1 MFCYVYQIENNTS
14 FFVLLDV
21 SLSNLANMAE
31 PEEELQGEDGGSAK
45 KVKKRSRRKKEK
57 RREEEPQVL
66 EEEKQRCL

>member
-21 SLSNLANMAE
+21 SLNNLANMAE
-31 PEEELQGEDGGSAK
+31 PEELQGEDGGSAK
-45 KVKKRSRRKKEK
+45 KVQKRSRRKKEK